1 MASPPPS
8 IFIIRRLCIHC
19 IYIVLD
25 MISSC
30 MLQISQ
36 LCLQLGENVVDCSLG
51 FLDAHLRQPSVP
63 CRAVVVVVVVVVLA
77 LKQEIGL
84 VVGDAVCL
92 VAMPMTVTVTVTVT
106 MAMAVAVAVRLLL
119 DGLLDLRVV
128 PELLG
133 ELVVEDL
140 WGYLS
145 IKVQVLTWV
154 RVPIGT

>member
-1 MASPPPS
+1 
-8 IFIIRRLCIHC
+8 
-19 IYIVLD
+19 
-25 MISSC
+25 

-51 FLDAHLRQPSVP
+51 SLDAHLRQPSVP
-63 CRAVVVVVVVVVLA
+63 CRAVVVVVVVVLA

>member
-1 MASPPPS
+1 
-8 IFIIRRLCIHC
+8 
-19 IYIVLD
+19 
-25 MISSC
+25 

-63 CRAVVVVVVVVVLA
+63 CRAVVVVVVVVLA

-92 VAMPMTVTVTVTVT
+92 VAMPMTVTVT

>member
-1 MASPPPS
+1 
-8 IFIIRRLCIHC
+8 
-19 IYIVLD
+19 
-25 MISSC
+25 

-51 FLDAHLRQPSVP
+51 SLDAHLRQPSVP
-63 CRAVVVVVVVVVLA
+63 CRAVVVVVVVVLA

-92 VAMPMTVTVTVTVT
+92 VAMPMTVTVT

-140 WGYLS
+140 LGYLS

>member
-1 MASPPPS
+1 
-8 IFIIRRLCIHC
+8 
-19 IYIVLD
+19 
-25 MISSC
+25 

-51 FLDAHLRQPSVP
+51 SLDAHLRQPSVP

-92 VAMPMTVTVTVTVT
+92 VAMPMTVTVT

>member
-1 MASPPPS
+1 
-8 IFIIRRLCIHC
+8 
-19 IYIVLD
+19 
-25 MISSC
+25 

-92 VAMPMTVTVTVTVT
+92 VAMPMTVTVT

-140 WGYLS
+140 LGYLS

>member
-1 MASPPPS
+1 
-8 IFIIRRLCIHC
+8 
-19 IYIVLD
+19 
-25 MISSC
+25 

-92 VAMPMTVTVTVTVT
+92 VAMPMTVTVT

>member
-63 CRAVVVVVVVVVLA
+63 CRAVVVVVVVVLA

-92 VAMPMTVTVTVTVT
+92 VAMPMTVTVT

-140 WGYLS
+140 LGYLS